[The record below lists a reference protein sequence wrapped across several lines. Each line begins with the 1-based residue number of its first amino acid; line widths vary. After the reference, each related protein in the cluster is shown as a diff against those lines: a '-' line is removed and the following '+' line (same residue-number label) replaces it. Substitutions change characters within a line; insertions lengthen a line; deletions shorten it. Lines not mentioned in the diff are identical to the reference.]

1 MRWNEN
7 ASFASFGGNSVSLKT
22 VNEER
27 WKEMQSILNK
37 IKESMEDKVVELVW
51 FAVKTAIVAAI
62 VALLLLTVPIRIE
75 NGGRV
80 RVYQGDRLWSV
91 SSY

>member
-1 MRWNEN
+1 
-7 ASFASFGGNSVSLKT
+7 
-22 VNEER
+22 
-27 WKEMQSILNK
+27 MQSILNK
-37 IKESMEDKVVELVW
+37 IKESVEDKVVELVW

-75 NGGRV
+75 HDGSV
-80 RVYQGDRLWSV
+80 SVYQGGRHSWKV

>member
-1 MRWNEN
+1 M
-7 ASFASFGGNSVSLKT
+7 
-22 VNEER
+22 NEER
-27 WKEMQSILNK
+27 LKKMQSILNK

-75 NGGRV
+75 NGGHV
-80 RVYQGDRLWSV
+80 RVYQGGRRSWAV